1 MVVTGSGPNASTT
14 CGGTLTVNTGDPTMT
29 LTGGTIP
36 ANSFCTVKFDEYA
49 PGGGSYYDKL
59 PAARCRPATAK

>member
-1 MVVTGSGPNASTT
+1 MVVTGSGPNANTT
-14 CGGTLTVNTGDPTMT
+14 CGGMLTVNTGDPTMT

-49 PGGGSYYDKL
+49 PVGGQL
-59 PAARCRPATAK
+59 L

>member
-1 MVVTGSGPNASTT
+1 MAVTGTGPNASST

-49 PGGGSYYDKL
+49 PVGGQL
-59 PAARCRPATAK
+59 L